1 MEAQT
6 QVPITAVQDVPFVRH
21 SGFELVAAGSG
32 WAIAAADQRPQ
43 FTSHVGTF
51 QGAAIYGLAET
62 AVSQVLAGIAGAD
75 LMGTDIT
82 VLASAIAFDKPA
94 RDHITAHATLSESA
108 ERIKARLDRDGATS
122 LAVVV
127 RIRDE
132 SGTEIGRA
140 EFSCRMTRRER
151 PRNGVTASW

>member
-1 MEAQT
+1 METQT
-6 QVPITAVQDVPFVRH
+6 QAPINAVQQVPFVRH
-21 SGFELVAAGSG
+21 SGFELVAAGPG

-62 AVSQVLAGIAGAD
+62 AVSTVLAGIAGPD
-75 LMGTDIT
+75 LMATDIIIAA
-82 VLASAIAFDKPA
+82 ASIGFDKAA

-108 ERIKARLDRDGATS
+108 ERIKTRLDRDGATS

-132 SGTEIGRA
+132 SGAEVGRA

-151 PRNGVTASW
+151 PRANVAAS